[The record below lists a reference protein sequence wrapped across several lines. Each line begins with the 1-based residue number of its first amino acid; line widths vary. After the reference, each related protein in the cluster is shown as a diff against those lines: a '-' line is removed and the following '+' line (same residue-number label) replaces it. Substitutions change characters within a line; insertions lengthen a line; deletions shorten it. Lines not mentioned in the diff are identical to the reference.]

1 MTDEQLCAI
10 ASAYVCEEYARPGER
25 TYHWESSDDPT
36 DDTTA
41 RVVGSYAPPDDSS
54 SYSWSEIYSCEV
66 LGAEILERSADGV
79 LVEVKAAIALLTDAD
94 ANEDADDTEPAAEER
109 LISCWLEQDCNGEWY
124 VENAEE

>member
-10 ASAYVCEEYARPGER
+10 ASAYVAEEYARPGER
-25 TYHWESSDDPT
+25 TYHWEESDDPH

-54 SYSWSEIYSCEV
+54 NYSWSEIFSCEI

-94 ANEDADDTEPAAEER
+94 EDDEDREPAAEER
-109 LISCWLEQDCNGEWY
+109 YVSCWLTQDAKGDWY